1 MWAFTNAL
9 RRALAGIRV
18 EALEGIEEALKP
30 ANARRGLEC
39 WLLVLLVLKEV
50 LWKDDCLLSLMTIR
64 S

>member
-9 RRALAGIRV
+9 RRALAGITV

-30 ANARRGLEC
+30 ANAGRGLEC

-50 LWKDDCLLSLMTIR
+50 LWKDVYLLSLMTIR